1 MSIKF
6 KKILTIGIQLKAR
19 KNFKQKYE
27 YQRISNFPCSNFVH
41 NRFFVGR
48 IASPPK
54 LIFLNFSN
62 EGSHKRMHVVQF
74 FSYFH
79 TISLQALSIYR
90 LTLTKKR
97 LFRQIIMSHIWD
109 YFKGK
114 TPFFRINTIMVS
126 SIFITEPHY
135 VRNFLV
141 QREKN
146 GNFEN
151 NLVVRLI

>member
-27 YQRISNFPCSNFVH
+27 YQRISNFLQISCIIV
-41 NRFFVGR
+41 FFVGR

-54 LIFLNFSN
+54 LIFLIFPMKAVTK
-62 EGSHKRMHVVQF
+62 GCTWFRF

-97 LFRQIIMSHIWD
+97 LFRQIIMSHI
-109 YFKGK
+109 YGITSRGK
-114 TPFFRINTIMVS
+114 PLFFVSTLSWCLQFSSQNLTMLETSLFCERKMATLRIIWS
-126 SIFITEPHY
+126 SA
-135 VRNFLV
+135 
-141 QREKN
+141 
-146 GNFEN
+146 
-151 NLVVRLI
+151 